1 MFLSAAGNAMQKW
14 GYERVVRRELGL
26 GRDAEECEK
35 KKKKSENTVIVVR
48 LLSCGHLFE
57 QVSPST

>member
-1 MFLSAAGNAMQKW
+1 MQKW

-35 KKKKSENTVIVVR
+35 KKKSENTVIVVR